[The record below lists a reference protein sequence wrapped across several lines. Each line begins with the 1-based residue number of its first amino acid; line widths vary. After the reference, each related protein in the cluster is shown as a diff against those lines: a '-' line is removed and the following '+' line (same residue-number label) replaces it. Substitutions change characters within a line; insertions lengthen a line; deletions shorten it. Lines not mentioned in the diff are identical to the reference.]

1 MNAGARESK
10 CAEVHNISKRTLKRW
25 RENNTQ
31 NTQDKRP
38 TSMRPK
44 PTNSLTEAEEMELLR
59 VCNLPENSSK
69 PPAQIVVSLADQGI
83 YLASESTVYRVLKK
97 HKQVN
102 HRGKA
107 RAPKAREKATHTASS
122 SNEVWVWDI
131 TYLASN
137 ISGVYY
143 KLYFIMDLFS
153 RKIIAHEAWNEE
165 NAEHSKSLL
174 HRVTLNEGIIPGKSP
189 VILHGDNGSPLKAG
203 TVLST
208 MQQLGLTPS
217 HSRPRV
223 SNDNP
228 HAEALFRT
236 AKYHPTLPPG
246 FNSLEEARTWSESFV
261 KWYNTEHYHSALN
274 FVTPGQKHAGEDIA
288 ILTERK
294 KIYEQAKAKNPAR
307 WIQNKIRNWNPI
319 EETSLNPIDHRKVER
334 QHKKVA

>member
-1 MNAGARESK
+1 ME
-10 CAEVHNISKRTLKRW
+10 
-25 RENNTQ
+25 Q

-38 TSMRPK
+38 ISIKPK
-44 PTNSLTEAEEMELLR
+44 PSNSLTEEEETEILR
-59 VCNLPENSSK
+59 VCNLSENASK

-83 YLASESTVYRVLKK
+83 YLASESTMYRIWKK
-97 HKQVN
+97 HKQLN

-107 RAPKAREKATHTASS
+107 RAPKARKKATHTASKP
-122 SNEVWVWDI
+122 NEVWVWDI

-137 ISGVYY
+137 ISGIYY

-153 RKIIAHEAWNEE
+153 RKIIAHEAWTEE
-165 NAEHSKSLL
+165 NAEHSKTLL
-174 HRVTLNEGIIPGKSP
+174 HRVTLNENIVPGEAP

-236 AKYHPTLPPG
+236 AKYHPTLPAG
-246 FNSLEEARTWSESFV
+246 FNSLEEARIWSGSFV
-261 KWYNTEHYHSALN
+261 EWYNNEHYHSALN
-274 FVTPGQKHAGEDIA
+274 FVTPAQKHAGEDIR
-288 ILTERK
+288 LLSERK
-294 KIYEQAKAKNPAR
+294 KIYLQAKAENPTR
-307 WIQNKIRNWNPI
+307 WIQNKIRNWSPI
-319 EETSLNPIDHRKVER
+319 EQTSLNPIDHRKVEQ